1 MDPQVVFKNIMI
13 AAILLGIVAFA
24 ALVFRSG
31 SISTI
36 GQGNMWSGGGGNTS
50 WAGDGDNDRD
60 DDHYGD
66 DDHYDDDDD

>member
-31 SISTI
+31 SIATI

-50 WAGDGDNDRD
+50 WAGAGYGDNDRD
-60 DDHYGD
+60 DD
-66 DDHYDDDDD
+66 DDHDDDDD